1 MKVMFGDL
9 DEMLSELREKEIRDV
24 RVEALYDEQYSKQGI
39 PFLRVYVT
47 VQALMVQQLYGPHE
61 KITAYLYAYYERVT
75 FRGIKPL
82 VKEELQTI
90 FDKNLKAMQEL
101 KEHLKKE
108 RFWVRGGHFE
118 EG

>member
-1 MKVMFGDL
+1 MKKVKVVFGDL

-24 RVEALYDEQYSKQGI
+24 RVEALYDERYSKQGV
-39 PFLRVYVT
+39 PFLKVYVT
-47 VQALMVQQLYGPHE
+47 AQALLSP
-61 KITAYLYAYYERVT
+61 TLYACYEKVS
-75 FRGIKPL
+75 FKGIKPL
-82 VKEELQTI
+82 VKEELQAI

-118 EG
+118 EE